1 MNSWRISDYARS
13 GDSHANCA
21 MVGGF
26 LMLTGIAIGL
36 ALAEG
41 SKAIQGEIQ
50 EQLGGHNNPQ
60 PVPPPPTPD
69 LNALIGQAIGGLLK

>member
-1 MNSWRISDYARS
+1 
-13 GDSHANCA
+13 

-50 EQLGGHNNPQ
+50 EQVGGKPPQ
-60 PVPPPPTPD
+60 PVPPPTPD
-69 LNALIGQAIGGLLK
+69 LALIGQVITGLLK

>member
-26 LMLTGIAIGL
+26 LMLSGIAIGL

-50 EQLGGHNNPQ
+50 EQVGGKPPQ
-60 PVPPPPTPD
+60 PVPPPTPD
-69 LNALIGQAIGGLLK
+69 LNALIGQAIAGLLK